1 MSVMYAASRDALA
14 TIRSL
19 AEQLIRESEQSVVV
33 GQQMGAELFTIV
45 ELVEADRLTRVALAD
60 VSASPEQRKALM
72 TRLIEGK
79 VLPETLRVCQEA
91 AARDWSNP
99 ADLRDGLVRTARSAL
114 LQAAELSNSLPQVEE
129 ELFRLSRTIKAHP
142 GLEQA
147 LGDRQASADE
157 RRALLA
163 QMLYGKVSAISEIL
177 ASQAVARPQEGL
189 VADDLDILSRQAA
202 HETGRRVADV
212 TTPVALTDAQ
222 REGLQAKLRDIYGI
236 EVSIHEV
243 VDRNII
249 GGVIIK
255 VGNEIINGSLASKL
269 ESLRRSLV

>member
-33 GQQMGAELFTIV
+33 GRQMGAELFTIV
-45 ELVEADRLTRVALAD
+45 ELVEADRPTRVALAD

-222 REGLQAKLRDIYGI
+222 REGLRAKLRDIYGI

>member
-45 ELVEADRLTRVALAD
+45 ELVEADRPTRVALAD

-189 VADDLDILSRQAA
+189 VADDLDILARQAA

>member
-45 ELVEADRLTRVALAD
+45 ELVEADRPTRVALAD

>member
-19 AEQLIRESEQSVVV
+19 AEQLIRESEQPVVV
-33 GQQMGAELFTIV
+33 GQQVGAELFTIG
-45 ELVEADRLTRVALAD
+45 ELVEADRPTRVALAD
-60 VSASPEQRKALM
+60 VSVSPEQRNALM

-91 AARDWSNP
+91 TALDWSNP

-163 QMLYGKVSAISEIL
+163 QLLYGKVSAISEIL

-222 REGLQAKLRDIYGI
+222 REGLRAKLHDIYGI

-243 VDRNII
+243 IDRNII

>member
-19 AEQLIRESEQSVVV
+19 AEQLSRESEQSVVV

-45 ELVEADRLTRVALAD
+45 ELVEADRPTRVALAD

-202 HETGRRVADV
+202 HETGRRVADA

-222 REGLQAKLRDIYGI
+222 REGLRAKLRDIYGI

-243 VDRNII
+243 VDRTII

>member
-45 ELVEADRLTRVALAD
+45 ELVEADRPTRVALAD

-236 EVSIHEV
+236 DVSIHEV

>member
-45 ELVEADRLTRVALAD
+45 ELVEADRPTRVALAD

-91 AARDWSNP
+91 AARDWSNQ

-114 LQAAELSNSLPQVEE
+114 LQAAELSNSLLQVEE

>member
-45 ELVEADRLTRVALAD
+45 ELVEADRPTRVALAD

-212 TTPVALTDAQ
+212 TTPVALADAQ

>member
-45 ELVEADRLTRVALAD
+45 ELVEADRPTRVALAD

-129 ELFRLSRTIKAHP
+129 VLFRLSRTIKAHP

-222 REGLQAKLRDIYGI
+222 REGLRAKLRDIYGI

-243 VDRNII
+243 VDRTII

>member
-45 ELVEADRLTRVALAD
+45 ELVEADRPTRVALAD

-142 GLEQA
+142 GLEQP

>member
-45 ELVEADRLTRVALAD
+45 ELVEADRPTRVALAD

-243 VDRNII
+243 VDRTII

>member
-45 ELVEADRLTRVALAD
+45 ELVEADRPTRVALAD

-147 LGDRQASADE
+147 LDDRQASADE

>member
-1 MSVMYAASRDALA
+1 M
-14 TIRSL
+14 
-19 AEQLIRESEQSVVV
+19 
-33 GQQMGAELFTIV
+33 
-45 ELVEADRLTRVALAD
+45 
-60 VSASPEQRKALM
+60 
-72 TRLIEGK
+72 
-79 VLPETLRVCQEA
+79 
-91 AARDWSNP
+91 
-99 ADLRDGLVRTARSAL
+99 
-114 LQAAELSNSLPQVEE
+114 
-129 ELFRLSRTIKAHP
+129 SRTIKAHP

>member
-1 MSVMYAASRDALA
+1 MSVIYAASRDALA

-45 ELVEADRLTRVALAD
+45 ELVEADRPTRVALAD

>member
-45 ELVEADRLTRVALAD
+45 ELVEADRPTRVALAD

-91 AARDWSNP
+91 AARDWSNQ

>member
-45 ELVEADRLTRVALAD
+45 ELVEADRPTRVALAD

-222 REGLQAKLRDIYGI
+222 REGLQAKLRAIYGI

>member
-45 ELVEADRLTRVALAD
+45 ELVEADRPTRVALAD

-129 ELFRLSRTIKAHP
+129 ELFRLSRTIEAHP

>member
-19 AEQLIRESEQSVVV
+19 AEQLIRESEQPVVV
-33 GQQMGAELFTIV
+33 GQQVGAELFTIV
-45 ELVEADRLTRVALAD
+45 ELVEADRPTRVALAD

>member
-19 AEQLIRESEQSVVV
+19 AEKLIRESDQPVVV
-33 GQQMGAELFTIV
+33 GQQMGSELFTIV
-45 ELVEADRLTRVALAD
+45 ELVEADRPTRVALAD
-60 VSASPEQRKALM
+60 VSASPEQRKALI

-91 AARDWSNP
+91 TALDWSNP
-99 ADLRDGLVRTARSAL
+99 ADLRDGLDRTGRSAL

-129 ELFRLSRTIKAHP
+129 ELFQLSRTIKANP

-147 LGDRQASADE
+147 LGDRQATADE

-163 QMLYGKVSAISEIL
+163 QLLYGKISAISEIL

-202 HETGRRVADV
+202 HEIARRVADV

-222 REGLQAKLRDIYGI
+222 REALRAKLRDIYGI

-243 VDRNII
+243 IDRDII